1 MTAASLDQGPSLFSV
16 LRDEKR
22 GLSHTRET
30 FLISLLGQAIV
41 LGLVIYL
48 TSFVVRNSPEITQRM
63 PRISDLP
70 LIFSGHNG
78 GGGGSHDPLPASRGN
93 IPRALLDPQ
102 IVAPTV
108 VVPKEMPRLPA
119 EQTVVI
125 APDIK
130 FQTGTQIGDAASAFS
145 RWLSNGPGGPGGIG
159 DGCCDGVGSS
169 AGPHVGEGSPGI
181 YPAGRNGV
189 TVPEAIYSPE
199 PGFSDEARKTKHQG
213 IVMLVLVVGK
223 DGHPYDIRVSQS
235 LGMGLDEK
243 AIEAVNR
250 WRFRPAT
257 MNGQSVATRIAVQV
271 DFRLY

>member
-16 LRDEKR
+16 LQNENR
-22 GLSHTRET
+22 LSHTRET
-30 FLISLLGQAIV
+30 FVISHLGQAIV

-48 TSFVVRNSPEITQRM
+48 TSYVIRNTPDITRRM
-63 PRISDLP
+63 PRISDLA
-70 LIFSGHNG
+70 LTFSGHNG
-78 GGGGSHDPLPASRGN
+78 GGGGSHDSLPASHGI
-93 IPRALLDPQ
+93 IPRASLDPQ
-102 IVAPTV
+102 ILAPTV
-108 VVPKEMPRLPA
+108 IVPKEMPKLPA
-119 EQTVVI
+119 DQTVVV

-130 FQTGTQIGDAASAFS
+130 FPQEGQIGDPSSPFS
-145 RWLSNGPGGPGGIG
+145 RWLSNGPGGRGGIG

-169 AGPHVGEGSPGI
+169 AGPHVGDGTPGI

-213 IVMLVLVVGK
+213 TVMLILVVGK
-223 DGHPYDIRVSQS
+223 DGRPYDIRVSQS

-257 MNGQSVATRIAVQV
+257 LNGQSVPSRIAVQV
-271 DFRLY
+271 EFRLY